1 MVLKAKE
8 QAAKKLRV
16 PGKIFIPVDNIIRV
30 VDKERELAE
39 LKVQKDKEIARKD
52 KELAELKAQH
62 DKEIARKDKELA
74 ELKAQHDKE
83 IAELQKRFGT

>member
-8 QAAKKLRV
+8 QAAKKLGV

-39 LKVQKDKEIARKD
+39 LKVQKDKE
-52 KELAELKAQH
+52 LAELKVQH

-83 IAELQKRFGT
+83 IAELQKRLGT